1 MIQITPIVRKANDR
15 GHVQIDWLNS
25 YHTFS
30 FGSYHDP
37 QQMGFRTLRVINDD
51 VVAPARGFGTHGHR
65 DMEII
70 TYVLSGALE
79 HQDSLGTGAVIYPG
93 EVQRMTAGT
102 GIAHSEVNHSAS
114 ESVHLLQI
122 WIIPDTIG
130 LLPSYE
136 QKAFGI
142 DRKQGKLCLVASR
155 DGREDSV
162 TIHQDLNLYAG
173 LLAGDEQVSYQ
184 VEPNRAI
191 WLHVAQGEIAIDDRL
206 LSAGDALAEPLGTR
220 IAYAGGSKLE
230 LSTASNGEVL
240 LFDLA

>member
-51 VVAPARGFGTHGHR
+51 VVAPSRGFGTHGHR

-142 DRKQGKLCLVASR
+142 DRKLGKLCLVASR
-155 DGREDSV
+155 DGRDDSV

-184 VEPNRAI
+184 VEPNRAV
-191 WLHVAQGEIAIDDRL
+191 WLHVAQGEIAIDYRL
-206 LSAGDALAEPLGTR
+206 LSAGDA
-220 IAYAGGSKLE
+220 IAYAGGSTLE